1 MAAIIAIFSIIL
13 FTILVLVLASTRWR
27 YKRSKSKA
35 LHSCTLSNSDE
46 ERFRHVTNLHEDRR
60 NEPLNV
66 SEMVPVPGVSAD
78 DNDQDPDLVR
88 AVSSCRVLDDT
99 SFSPSTCIIDEDM
112 ACSSPSRFIFTTNT
126 QDQSHDKLIGTP
138 VFDSND
144 LPISKYFAKELER
157 SVEGCEEVSECIN
170 PHCPCHGLRMRKLM
184 HISSSAET
192 TEGVCVDSGSRL
204 PEWMHKL
211 HTLIDCTE
219 KGVVYKQHDYGF
231 ILEIPE
237 GAIPH
242 GQKLMIEI
250 GISLYGPF
258 LYPKGDRRVSPIVWV
273 CVRDQEKFRFLK
285 PVRLTLQHCLDVGD
299 MVDSESLGLRFLK
312 ASHSQNSEGFHT
324 FESTEGTVSTSSDPN
339 YLILSTNHF
348 CYLCITSNTLPD
360 TLERIQYCLS
370 PYYPQ
375 PVLYNEN
382 DELHFYVSF
391 FLQACLTTI
400 HKQCGEKCR
409 KMHRQRFSFTADSRL
424 TISFSD
430 PERWLLTLQ
439 CNDEVRMHIPS
450 IRTPLN

>member
-1 MAAIIAIFSIIL
+1 MTLLGQKRYRDREKYYDHSHSVSLMYIPHTDFPATSRGARAHWTEIIVGTVLSTAVILSTPIAILL
-13 FTILVLVLASTRWR
+13 FYLNC
-27 YKRSKSKA
+27 KKSKSKTKNRTGS
-35 LHSCTLSNSDE
+35 HSDE
-46 ERFRHVTNLHEDRR
+46 ERHRNFLHE
-60 NEPLNV
+60 NKEVYNLT
-66 SEMVPVPGVSAD
+66 EILPVPDAQVD
-78 DNDQDPDLVR
+78 DVDHQDPDPVGGISLCVISDNNS
-88 AVSSCRVLDDT
+88 VPSSTGLT
-99 SFSPSTCIIDEDM
+99 DESM
-112 ACSSPSRFIFTTNT
+112 PPEAHRLHI
-126 QDQSHDKLIGTP
+126 H
-138 VFDSND
+138 
-144 LPISKYFAKELER
+144 E
-157 SVEGCEEVSECIN
+157 
-170 PHCPCHGLRMRKLM
+170 LM
-184 HISSSAET
+184 HISSSAEP

-204 PEWMHKL
+204 PEWMYKL
-211 HTLIDCTE
+211 HTLTDCTE
-219 KGVVYKQHDYGF
+219 KGVVYEQYDYGF
-231 ILEIPE
+231 ILEVLE

-242 GQKLMIEI
+242 GLSLMIEI

-273 CVRDQEKFRFLK
+273 CVRDQENFRFLK

-382 DELHFYVSF
+382 DKLHFYVSF
-391 FLQACLTTI
+391 FLCACLTI
-400 HKQCGEKCR
+400 IDKQCGGKY
-409 KMHRQRFSFTADSRL
+409 KKANRQCFSFTQDNHL

-439 CNDEVRMHIPS
+439 CNDEVYKRHI
-450 IRTPLN
+450 